1 MFSLP
6 QPPNEIVDG
15 LPVLPISE
23 DAEIVRAL
31 ITVLYPIPSEIS
43 VAYDR
48 VLSLL
53 AASQKYDMP
62 AIQFSIRAEVS
73 HRKLAAQ
80 TADQAF
86 RAYAIASKNR
96 LSPETSTAAR
106 LTLNY
111 PLTFESLGSELQIF
125 EGWALRDLVDFRQ
138 SRCDD
143 VISCFDGVTPQYS
156 YWSIQNLGRLSWR
169 NPSTHM

>member
-1 MFSLP
+1 VFVVPFPEYLYTSEADIIIQSSDLVNFRVHKSTLGSSSQFFRAMFSLP
-6 QPPNEIVDG
+6 QPSNEIVDG
-15 LPVLPISE
+15 LPVLPVSE

-31 ITVLYPIPSEIS
+31 ITVLYPIPSEIP

-106 LTLNY
+106 LFFFLFFFGIG
-111 PLTFESLGSELQIF
+111 L
-125 EGWALRDLVDFRQ
+125 
-138 SRCDD
+138 
-143 VISCFDGVTPQYS
+143 
-156 YWSIQNLGRLSWR
+156 
-169 NPSTHM
+169 